1 MISLLLLFAC
11 ATKVI
16 KVGTVDIAEEKV
28 CMIQLT
34 DESFVEIESDLCASL
49 REGDVVKVERKK

>member
-1 MISLLLLFAC
+1 MISLLVFAC

-16 KVGTVDIAEEKV
+16 EVGIVDMVDEKV
-28 CMIQLT
+28 CIVQLA
-34 DESFVEIESDLCASL
+34 DESFVEIESALCASL